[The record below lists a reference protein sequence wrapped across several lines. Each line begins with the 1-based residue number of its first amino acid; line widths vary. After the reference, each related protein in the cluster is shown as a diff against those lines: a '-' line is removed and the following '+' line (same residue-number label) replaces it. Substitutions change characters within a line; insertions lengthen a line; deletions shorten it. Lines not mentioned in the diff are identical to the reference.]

1 MHTPQFPAGRA
12 RPGCRTLILGAA
24 ASALLLTACAPDNS
38 LSAQARDGG
47 NKNYIAGDGSVS
59 EFAPGSRGEP
69 VQLSGQLYDG
79 KTVESADWQDKVVV
93 LNFWYAACTP
103 CRVEAPALEELH
115 QEFKDQDV
123 LFYGVNLRDSR
134 ATAAAFERSFGTT
147 YPSFDSESGILL
159 ALTEY
164 VPPQSVPTTMVL
176 DRKARVAARILGV
189 AEKGTLKALISDVT

>member
-1 MHTPQFPAGRA
+1 MHTPQSPTGHP
-12 RPGCRTLILGAA
+12 RPGRRAFIIGAC
-24 ASALLLTACAPDNS
+24 SGALLLTACAPDNS
-38 LSAQARDGG
+38 LAAQARDGG

-59 EFAPGSRGEP
+59 EFTPGSRGEP
-69 VQLSGQLYDG
+69 VELSGQLYDG
-79 KTVESADWQDKVVV
+79 KTVESADWRGKVVV

-123 LFYGVNLRDSR
+123 LFYGVNLRDSP

-159 ALTEY
+159 ALASY
-164 VPPQSVPTTMVL
+164 VPPQSVPTTLVL
-176 DRKARVAARILGV
+176 DRKTRVSARILGV
-189 AEKGTLKALISDVT
+189 ADKGTLKALISDVT